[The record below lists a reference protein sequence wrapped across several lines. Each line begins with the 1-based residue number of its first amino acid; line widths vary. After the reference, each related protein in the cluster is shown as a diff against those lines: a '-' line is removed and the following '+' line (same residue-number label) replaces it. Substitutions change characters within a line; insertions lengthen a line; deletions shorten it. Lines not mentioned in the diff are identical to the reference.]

1 MTDIRIPIPAEF
13 KGIAPAISAYIDRL
27 KILAAEMGVE
37 QAVDYEAGEISLEKG
52 AGKIELLGHKT
63 LLQRLN
69 VDSPYIRVWGKIS
82 VFGVKPIG
90 APARGART
98 L

>member
-1 MTDIRIPIPAEF
+1 MTKIRFPIPAEF
-13 KGIAPAISAYIDRL
+13 KAVAPAISVYIGRL
-27 KILAAEMGVE
+27 EILAAEMEVE
-37 QAVDYEAGEISLEKG
+37 QAVDDDAVEISLKKG
-52 AGKIELLGHKT
+52 EGEIELLGHKT